1 MVDRNIRLDEG
12 IDLIQ
17 FAVSR
22 EPQNGFFLDSLGW
35 AFYKLNDFKK
45 AIIYLER
52 AIELE
57 PQEMEITDHL
67 GDAYFKVDRK
77 KEAKLVWERAL
88 SLNGNKDLLDKIK
101 KKLETNFNYSKK

>member
-1 MVDRNIRLDEG
+1 M
-12 IDLIQ
+12 
-17 FAVSR
+17 
-22 EPQNGFFLDSLGW
+22 DSLGW

-88 SLNGNKDLLDKIK
+88 SLNGNKDLLNKIK

>member
-1 MVDRNIRLDEG
+1 M
-12 IDLIQ
+12 
-17 FAVSR
+17 SK

-35 AFYKLNDFKK
+35 AFFKLNDFRK

-67 GDAYFKVDRK
+67 GDAYFKVGRK
-77 KEAKLVWERAL
+77 QEAKLVWERAL
-88 SLNGNKDLLDKIK
+88 SLNGDKSLLEK
-101 KKLETNFNYSKK
+101 